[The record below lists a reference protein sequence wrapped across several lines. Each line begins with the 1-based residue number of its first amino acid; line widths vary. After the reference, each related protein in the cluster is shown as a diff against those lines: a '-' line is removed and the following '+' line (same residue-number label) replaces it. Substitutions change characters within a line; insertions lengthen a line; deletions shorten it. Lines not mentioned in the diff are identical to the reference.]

1 VKSNIKILMA
11 FSVTALS
18 SNGFANEWTKCRAVV
33 EDAERLAC
41 YDLLVDTNNAKRVE
55 RKNQSSE
62 DVVSV
67 ETTAVP
73 VAAKSTKEVEL
84 ATSNSSPT
92 EKVEKLH
99 TEQTFGMERKIAE
112 SEQLD
117 EIHTSFE
124 GEFTGWEA
132 KQEFALANGQVW
144 KIADGSTGYHRIS
157 NPKIRIKRG
166 VFGVFFMT
174 IEGLNK
180 SPKVKR
186 VK

>member
-1 VKSNIKILMA
+1 MKSNIKILIA
-11 FSVTALS
+11 FSVTVLS
-18 SNGFANEWTKCRAVV
+18 SNGVANEWTKCRAIV
-33 EDAERLAC
+33 EDAKRLAC
-41 YDLLVDTNNAKRVE
+41 YDLIVDSTYAKMDE
-55 RKNQSSE
+55 YKSASTE
-62 DVVSV
+62 DVVSAP
-67 ETTAVP
+67 TTTVP
-73 VAAKSTKEVEL
+73 VAAKSAKEAEL
-84 ATSNSSPT
+84 AIPNSSPN